1 MILALMICRFP
12 TVLIICFCFTV
23 ITLRIYIER
32 EIDVEDVCKI
42 KQLLPRLRQIL
53 YIGSDQH
60 AASIVPHIH
69 VYRIYGHN
77 IFGMKG
83 CFILK
88 DMTLGGRQST
98 PFLRGMW

>member
-1 MILALMICRFP
+1 MFLFHCNY
-12 TVLIICFCFTV
+12 VY
-23 ITLRIYIER
+23 IYIER

-60 AASIVPHIH
+60 AGSIVPHIH

-77 IFGMKG
+77 ILGMKG

-88 DMTLGGRQST
+88 DMTPGGRQST